1 MKSRALLAALT
12 LFLCASLTAE
22 VARVYHVAPAPCGD
36 DAQNGTAAA
45 PFATIDRA
53 RAAVRHDLAAS
64 EQHGDIVVEIAAG
77 NYELAAPIRFAPEDS
92 GRNGH
97 DVVYRAAP
105 GAKVILSGG
114 RRVTGW
120 QRDDASGAFTAAVG
134 PSADFRQLWID
145 GRRAIRART
154 PNAGR
159 MLKLADEKQTDGF
172 DLPRDLISG
181 VTLRPNEVEVSVLI
195 AWMHKRL
202 RIACVA
208 DASRPEFLRAVIAE
222 PEWDAVTKQPQGDR
236 VYHGRSYWLENAPE
250 FLDAPGEFFLDR
262 TRGVV
267 RYLPRDDEDVPHADV
282 VRPELENLIVLDG
295 RLDAPVQHLRFEGLT
310 FAYTG
315 WTRPNRAGF
324 VDVQA
329 NSLVPA
335 DVASAVDAQCRHNQ
349 RKDRV
354 PAAFQAFTADRIVIR
369 GCRFARLGGTGVMF
383 THGGD
388 DNVIEGN
395 SFVDLA
401 ASGIELGEDAARPN
415 SPRLFP
421 RRNRIANNFLAH
433 IGEDY
438 FGSVA
443 ILGYY
448 TDASVIT
455 HNEIVNVPYTGISHG
470 WGWGNPA
477 APADSRANVIT
488 HNVVSNY
495 MRRLD
500 DGGGI
505 YTTDAMPGS
514 EIARNIVAHMRP
526 PDAHT
531 KAGGALYLDQFT
543 SGVHAHHNVV
553 TNAIRWLFIWNPN
566 IQHNRVETNY
576 ADTDAWRNDGKD
588 NIVEPALPLDADA
601 HAARVATIRGNAGI
615 EPAFANARHYLAP
628 RALIV
633 DPTSTAFQRL
643 IGERRSADS
652 TGDEPPARQFTAAQ
666 ASTSAAAIAS
676 WSPVLPHDG
685 DYEVSVWQHAASTDA
700 TCVVEHAGGR
710 TSVPIA
716 AAAKSSWVTL
726 GHFPFKAGRGAEIRL
741 ERAAAHDAQPLI
753 IDRVRL
759 TPLGTDQK

>member
-1 MKSRALLAALT
+1 MKSRALLAGLT
-12 LFLCASLTAE
+12 LFLAVRLAADVE
-22 VARVYHVAPAPCGD
+22 RIYHVAPAPHGD
-36 DAQNGTAAA
+36 DAHDGTADA

-53 RAAVRHDLAAS
+53 RQAVRRELATGTQS
-64 EQHGDIVVEIAAG
+64 GDIVVEIAAG
-77 NYELAAPIRFAPEDS
+77 TYELAAPIRFAPEDS

-97 DVVYRAAP
+97 TVVYRAAS
-105 GAKVILSGG
+105 GAEVILNGG

-120 QRDDASGAFTAAVG
+120 QRDGANGGF
-134 PSADFRQLWID
+134 SATTGKDVDFRQLWID

-159 MLKLADEKQTDGF
+159 MLKLASEKQADGF
-172 DLPRDLISG
+172 DLPREVFSG
-181 VTLRPNEVEVSVLI
+181 ITVRPNEVEVSVLI

-202 RIACVA
+202 RLARIADTEHA
-208 DASRPEFLRAVIAE
+208 DVVRAVIAE
-222 PEWDAVTKQPQGDR
+222 PEWDGVTKQPQGDR
-236 VYHGRSYWLENAPE
+236 VYLGRNYWLENAPE
-250 FLDAPGEFFLDR
+250 FLDAPGEFYLDR
-262 TRGVV
+262 TTGVL
-267 RYLPRDDEDVPHADV
+267 RYLPRDDEDVASAEI
-282 VRPELENLIVLDG
+282 VRPELESLVVLEG

-315 WTRPNRAGF
+315 WTRPNRVGF

-335 DVASAVDAQCRHNQ
+335 DPAAAVDAQYRHNQ

-354 PAAFQAFTADRIVIR
+354 PAAFQAFTADRITIR

-395 SFVDLA
+395 SFFDVA
-401 ASGIELGEDAARPN
+401 AGGIEFGEDAARPH

-448 TDASVIT
+448 TDSSVIT

-470 WGWGNPA
+470 WGWGMPA
-477 APADSRANVIT
+477 APAESRANTIT
-488 HNVVSNY
+488 HNLVSNY

-505 YTTDAMPGS
+505 YTTDALPGS
-514 EIARNIVAHMRP
+514 VIAHNVVAHMRP

-543 SGVHAHHNVV
+543 SGMHVHHNVV
-553 TNAIRWLFIWNPN
+553 TDAIRWLFIWNPN
-566 IQHNRVETNY
+566 IQHNRVETNC

-588 NIVEPALPLDADA
+588 NVVEPARALDSAD
-601 HAARVATIRGNAGI
+601 HAARAAAIRAEAGI
-615 EPAFANARHYLAP
+615 PPSFARARNVFAP
-628 RALIV
+628 RTLV
-633 DPTSTAFQRL
+633 LDTTSTSFQRL
-643 IGERRSADS
+643 SGEWQ
-652 TGDEPPARQFTAAQ
+652 PAEGAAHG
-666 ASTSAAAIAS
+666 SAAAQISATAAAS
-676 WSPVLPHDG
+676 WLPVLPHDG
-685 DYEVSVWQHAASTDA
+685 DYEVSVWQTAAGADA
-700 TCVVEHAGGR
+700 TCVIDHAGGR
-710 TSVPIA
+710 ASVAVSSPG
-716 AAAKSSWVTL
+716 KSGWVKL
-726 GHFPFKAGRGAEIRL
+726 GQFPFKAGAGAEIQL
-741 ERAAAHDAQPLI
+741 TRADGAGAKPLVI
-753 IDRVRL
+753 ERVRFIPVTSPV
-759 TPLGTDQK
+759 TPPVR

>member
-1 MKSRALLAALT
+1 MKLRTLIASLT
-12 LFLCASLTAE
+12 LFLAAQVAAE
-22 VARVYHVAPAPCGD
+22 VQRTYYVAPAPHGD
-36 DAQNGTAAA
+36 DAHNGTVAA

-53 RAAVRHDLAAS
+53 RQAVRSDLAAS
-64 EQHGDIVVEIAAG
+64 EPRGDVIVEIAAG
-77 NYELAAPIRFAPEDS
+77 TYELAAPIRFAPEDS
-92 GRNGH
+92 GRHGH

-105 GAKVILSGG
+105 GAEVIVSGG
-114 RRVTGW
+114 RVVTGW
-120 QRDDASGAFTAAVG
+120 QRDGASGAFSAAVG
-134 PSADFRQLWID
+134 SNVDFRQLWID

-154 PNAGR
+154 PNAGQ
-159 MLKLADEKQTDGF
+159 MLKLAGEKQADGF
-172 DLPRDLISG
+172 DLPRELLAG
-181 VTLRPNEVEVSVLI
+181 LALRPNEVEVSVLI

-202 RIACVA
+202 RIARVA
-208 DASRPEFLRAVIAE
+208 DTDRADIVRAVIAE

-236 VYHGRSYWLENAPE
+236 VYLGRSYWLENAPE
-250 FLDAPGEFFLDR
+250 FLDAPGEFYLDR
-262 TRGVV
+262 TRGVL
-267 RYLPRDDEDVPHADV
+267 RYLPRDDEDVASAEV
-282 VRPELENLIVLDG
+282 VRPELENLIVLEG

-315 WTRPNRAGF
+315 WTRPNRVGF

-335 DVASAVDAQCRHNQ
+335 DVATAVDPQYRHNQ
-349 RKDRV
+349 RKDRI

-395 SFVDLA
+395 SFFDLA
-401 ASGIELGEDAARPN
+401 AGGIEFGEDAARPN

-477 APADSRANVIT
+477 APADSRANFVT

-514 EIARNIVAHMRP
+514 EIAHNIVAHMRP

-543 SGVHAHHNVV
+543 SGVHAHHNIV
-553 TNAIRWLFIWNPN
+553 TDAIRWLFIWNPN

-588 NIVEPALPLDADA
+588 NIVEPALALGSGE
-601 HAARVATIRGNAGI
+601 HAARVAAIRVGAGI
-615 EPAFANARHYLAP
+615 EPTFASARNYYAP
-628 RALIV
+628 RTLIF
-633 DPTSTAFQRL
+633 DTTSTSFQRL
-643 IGERRSADS
+643 NGDGPTADS
-652 TGDEPPARQFTAAQ
+652 IAAGTPTTAPA
-666 ASTSAAAIAS
+666 SAAPVAADS
-676 WSPVLPHDG
+676 WSPVLPCDG
-685 DYEVSVWQHAASTDA
+685 DYEVSVWKNDASEDVKI
-700 TCVVEHAGGR
+700 VVEHSQGRSRVTLPASAKAGWATLGRFAFNAGGGSEVCLVR
-710 TSVPIA
+710 TA
-716 AAAKSSWVTL
+716 AD
-726 GHFPFKAGRGAEIRL
+726 AGK
-741 ERAAAHDAQPLI
+741 PLI
-753 IDRVRL
+753 VERVRF
-759 TPLGTDQK
+759 TPASASSPKR